1 MGDGVNSMAENE
13 GTLEQRKERLDSLRA
28 ERERRRGRMISV
40 AVAVGV
46 ILVAAG
52 FLYIGKLA
60 DRAGGG
66 GYVQASGAR
75 DFGNDTY
82 VSIPVSEAGTSARF
96 YTYDAN
102 GTTVR
107 FFLVKG
113 ADGKTHLAADACDVC
128 YPLHKGYSQ
137 KNQNMRCNNCGRLFA
152 INDIGTKNTAGGC
165 WPSRI
170 PINVEGGQV
179 HIAKAD
185 LDAKTYLFA

>member
-1 MGDGVNSMAENE
+1 MTGE
-13 GTLEQRKERLDSLRA
+13 GTTLDQRKEKLDDLRA
-28 ERERRRGRMISV
+28 DRERRRNRLIGV
-40 AVAVGV
+40 AVAVAV
-46 ILVAAG
+46 IVLVAG
-52 FLYIGKLA
+52 FVYFMRFA
-60 DRAGGG
+60 DRGGG
-66 GYVQASGAR
+66 GYEPASGTQSYS
-75 DFGNDTY
+75 NDTY
-82 VSIPVSEAGTSARF
+82 VSIPVTEAGTSAKY

-113 ADGKTHLAADACDVC
+113 SDGKVHCAADACDVC

-137 KNQNMRCNNCGRLFA
+137 AGQNMRCNNCGRVFA

-170 PINVEGGQV
+170 PMKVESGMV

-185 LDAKTYLFA
+185 LDAKVYLFN

>member
-1 MGDGVNSMAENE
+1 MTAGEE
-13 GTLEQRKERLDSLRA
+13 TTLEKRKEKLDGLRA
-28 ERERRRGRMISV
+28 DRERRRSRRIGV

-52 FLYIGKLA
+52 FVYIAKFA
-60 DRAGGG
+60 DRGGG
-66 GYVQASGAR
+66 GYSPASGTQNYS
-75 DFGNDTY
+75 NDTY
-82 VSIPVSEAGTSARF
+82 LSIPVSEAGTSARF

-107 FFLVKG
+107 FFLVNG
-113 ADGKTHLAADACDVC
+113 SDGKMHVAADACDVC
-128 YPLHKGYSQ
+128 YPVHKGYSQ
-137 KNQNMRCNNCGRLFA
+137 AGQQMRCNNCGRVFS

-170 PINVEGGQV
+170 PIKVEGGLV

-185 LDAKTYLFA
+185 LDAKVYLFN